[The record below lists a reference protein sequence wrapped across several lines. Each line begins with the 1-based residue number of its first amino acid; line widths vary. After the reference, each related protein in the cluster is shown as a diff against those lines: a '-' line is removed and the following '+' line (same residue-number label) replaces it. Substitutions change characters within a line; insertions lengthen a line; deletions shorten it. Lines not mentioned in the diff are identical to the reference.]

1 MSGICTIMG
10 VPFNNLSMTEAVGI
24 TLINLKER
32 KKTVIYTPN
41 PEMVMAAQK
50 DREFMQVLNSADLLI
65 PDGIGVVKASKF
77 YHNPIKERVAGCD
90 LIEEV
95 FARVKT
101 TVNTVYFLGGAEGVA
116 EKAKQKMQRKYR
128 GLTISGTHHGYF
140 KDGSPEE
147 KEVIDEINRLN
158 PEILLVGLGFPRQE
172 KWIAKHRDK
181 LNSIIIMGV
190 GGSFDVLS
198 GNTKRAP
205 EFYRNH
211 GLEWFYRLI
220 TQPTR
225 FKRMLVLPV
234 FLVRAIGE
242 RFGAKI
248 EFNGDKVS
256 IKKANSKKRKRSS
269 GSSKSTN
276 NREINRERTP
286 RRTKGSK

>member
-1 MSGICTIMG
+1 MSGICKIMG
-10 VPFNNLSMTEAVGI
+10 VPFNNINMTEAVGI

-50 DREFMQVLNSADLLI
+50 DREFMQVLNSAEILL
-65 PDGIGVVKASKF
+65 PDGIGIVKASKF

-90 LIEEV
+90 FIEIL
-95 FARVKT
+95 FGKIKT
-101 TVNTVYFLGGAEGVA
+101 SINTVYLLGSAEGVA
-116 EKAKQKMQRKYR
+116 EKAKQRMQRRYR

-158 PEILLVGLGFPRQE
+158 PEVLLVGLGFPRQE
-172 KWIAKHRDK
+172 KWIAKHRDH

-190 GGSFDVLS
+190 GGSLDVLS

-220 TQPTR
+220 TQPSR

-234 FLVRAIGE
+234 FMIRAIGE

-248 EFNGDKVS
+248 EFKGDKVT
-256 IKKANSKKRKRSS
+256 IKKMDGKNKKRKTA
-269 GSSKSTN
+269 GSSKSK
-276 NREINRERTP
+276 R
-286 RRTKGSK
+286 K